1 MNYLNYT
8 FCKKTLK
15 DTKKIQFAGKAGCI
29 LENIKKSD
37 SHYLSDSSCT
47 RIFRKIG
54 FYQEFIVL

>member
-15 DTKKIQFAGKAGCI
+15 DTKKIQFAGKGASI

-37 SHYLSDSSCT
+37 SHHPTDSGC
-47 RIFRKIG
+47 
-54 FYQEFIVL
+54 QV